1 MLITATTP
9 NALTQMK
16 HQTLVQELTRTPHNR
31 LVQNEFISR
40 YAPYIRHTVSQAIYA
55 VGHLNYC
62 DRLRDMVDDIVNEIF
77 YRLFRNGCRVLTGAE
92 LQYESSIF
100 AYLRTMCQNMVRN
113 YVRDYFS
120 HEPLAHPR
128 PHADR
133 NEAETSFSF
142 IEDLPEEERATP
154 WATMP
159 EACSY
164 AAAVWRKRA
173 SFAQHM
179 NRNLLIFKL
188 HFIYGYHYD
197 EIARIK
203 GLGLGESG
211 VGNTIARLKHRLQNE
226 ASSRKRFL
234 H

>member
-1 MLITATTP
+1 MPAPALTR
-9 NALTQMK
+9 NALAQLN
-16 HQTLVQELTRTPHNR
+16 HQALVQELARAPHNR
-31 LVQNEFISR
+31 HVQNEFISR
-40 YAPYIRHTVSQAIYA
+40 YEPYIRHTVAQAIYA
-55 VGHLNYC
+55 VGTVSYC
-62 DRLRDMVDDIVNEIF
+62 DQMRDMTDDLVNEIF
-77 YRLFRNGCRVLTGAE
+77 YRLFRNRCRVLAGAA
-92 LQYESSIF
+92 LQYDSSIF
-100 AYLRTMCQNMVRN
+100 AYLRSMCHNMVRN

-120 HEPLAHPR
+120 REPLAHPLAR
-128 PHADR
+128 AGRKDDETAFTLIEELPGEESGALGHA
-133 NEAETSFSF
+133 
-142 IEDLPEEERATP
+142 L
-154 WATMP
+154 P

-164 AAAVWRKRA
+164 AATIWRKQA

-197 EIARIK
+197 EIACIK

-226 ASSRKRFL
+226 PKSRKRLL

>member
-1 MLITATTP
+1 MPVPALTR
-9 NALTQMK
+9 NALAQMK
-16 HQTLVQELTRTPHNR
+16 HQTLVHELTRAPHNR

-40 YAPYIRHTVSQAIYA
+40 YEPYIRHTVAQAIYA
-55 VGHLNYC
+55 VGNVSYC
-62 DRLRDMVDDIVNEIF
+62 EQMRDMTGDLVNEIF
-77 YRLFRNGCRVLTGAE
+77 YRLFRNRCRVLAGAA

-100 AYLRTMCQNMVRN
+100 AYLRSMCHNMVRN

-120 HEPLAHPR
+120 REPLAHPLVR
-128 PHADR
+128 AGWKDDETPYALI
-133 NEAETSFSF
+133 NELPDAESASPGHT
-142 IEDLPEEERATP
+142 L
-154 WATMP
+154 P

-164 AAAVWRKRA
+164 AATIWRKQA

-226 ASSRKRFL
+226 PKGRTRLL